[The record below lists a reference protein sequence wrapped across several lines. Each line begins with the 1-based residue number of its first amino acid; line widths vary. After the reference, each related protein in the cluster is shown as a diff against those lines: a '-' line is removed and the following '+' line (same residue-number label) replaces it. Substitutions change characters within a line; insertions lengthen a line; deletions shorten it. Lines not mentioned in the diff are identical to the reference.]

1 MNKNSQSYHLK
12 RIVRQ
17 SVIAV
22 VVGAVLLLLSLGTNI
37 WMTMVTDEEL
47 ETTSYLNQYRIASKT
62 LTYAVQAY
70 AATGEQNY
78 YDDYMKELNE
88 DKNRDIAWAGLEK
101 NHITKDEW
109 QKMNQIAELSNGLVP
124 LEEEAFALAGKGDT
138 ETAREHVFGKEYS
151 DTVRQINSLTDEA
164 IHQIQSRLNAS
175 KMTMRIF
182 QIFIEVLYALS
193 FLYLVYEITRLVK
206 FARNE
211 LLDPIVKVSEQ
222 MTELAAGDFHTE
234 LAVTVDDSE
243 VGNMAGSIALMK
255 QNMIAM
261 IQEISD
267 VLESMG
273 DGNYNISIEQD
284 YVGEFGQIKESFLK
298 ICEKMRDTLST
309 IREVAQQIDSGSEQ
323 LAYAASDLAEGST
336 EQAGKISDLVSLVD
350 NMYHSM
356 ENSANE
362 ATETVKLS
370 TRASHV
376 LVAGNEKMQELKET
390 IGQISKCSEEI
401 GEIIRTIED
410 IASQTNLLS
419 LNASIEAARAG
430 EAGRGFAV
438 VADQIGKLAAD
449 SANSAINTKKLIE
462 HSIMEVER
470 GNEITVKTTAE
481 IEDVIKGIQVLAAA
495 TSEISELSATQ
506 ADSMKQLELGIE
518 QISEVIQNN
527 SAAAEE
533 SSATSEELSAQ
544 SDSLESLVS
553 QFVLKV

>member
-47 ETTSYLNQYRIASKT
+47 ETTTYLNQYRIASKT

-88 DKNRDIAWAGLEK
+88 DKNRDTAWAGLEK

-267 VLESMG
+267 ILESMG

-376 LVAGNEKMQELKET
+376 LIAGNEKMQELKET

-430 EAGRGFAV
+430 EAGKGFAI
-438 VADQIGKLAAD
+438 VADQVKDLAD
-449 SANSAINTKKLIE
+449 QSAKAAGESDKLIE
-462 HSIMEVER
+462 RTVMAVE
-470 GNEITVKTTAE
+470 
-481 IEDVIKGIQVLAAA
+481 KGIEIADEAAA
-495 TSEISELSATQ
+495 SMDEVMQGAKEATDKMGQMSELLTNDVNNMNHINENIIRV
-506 ADSMKQLELGIE
+506 ADI
-518 QISEVIQNN
+518 VDNN
-527 SAAAEE
+527 SAA
-533 SSATSEELSAQ
+533 SEETAAVSEEQKAQ
-544 SDSLESLVS
+544 VESMVNLMN
-553 QFVLKV
+553 QFKI

>member
-1 MNKNSQSYHLK
+1 MKKNSQSYHLK

-47 ETTSYLNQYRIASKT
+47 ETTTYLNQYRIASKT

-151 DTVRQINSLTDEA
+151 DIVRQINSLTDEA

-182 QIFIEVLYALS
+182 QIFIEVLYSLS

-206 FARNE
+206 FSRNE

-255 QNMIAM
+255 QNMTAM

-356 ENSANE
+356 EHSANE

-376 LVAGNEKMQELKET
+376 LITGNEKMQELKET
-390 IGQISKCSEEI
+390 LGQISKCSEEI

-430 EAGRGFAV
+430 EAGRGFAI
-438 VADQIGKLAAD
+438 VADQVKDLAD
-449 SANSAINTKKLIE
+449 QSAKAAGESDKLIE
-462 HSIMEVER
+462 RTVMAVE
-470 GNEITVKTTAE
+470 
-481 IEDVIKGIQVLAAA
+481 KGIEIADEAAA
-495 TSEISELSATQ
+495 SMDEVMQGAKEATDKMGQMSELLTNDVNNMNHINENIIRV
-506 ADSMKQLELGIE
+506 ADI
-518 QISEVIQNN
+518 VDNN
-527 SAAAEE
+527 SAA
-533 SSATSEELSAQ
+533 SEETAAVSEEQKAQ
-544 SDSLESLVS
+544 VESMVNLMD
-553 QFVLKV
+553 QFKI

>member
-47 ETTSYLNQYRIASKT
+47 ETTTYLNQYRIASKT

-182 QIFIEVLYALS
+182 QICIEILYALS
-193 FLYLVYEITRLVK
+193 FMYLVYEITRLVK
-206 FARNE
+206 FSRNE

-234 LAVTVDDSE
+234 LSLQVDDSE

-255 QNMIAM
+255 QNMTLM
-261 IQEISD
+261 IEEISE

-273 DGNYNISIEQD
+273 NGNYNISIEQE

-356 ENSANE
+356 EHSANE

-370 TRASHV
+370 SRASHV
-376 LVAGNEKMQELKET
+376 LITGNEKMQELKET

-430 EAGRGFAV
+430 EAGRGFAI
-438 VADQIGKLAAD
+438 VADQVKDLAD
-449 SANSAINTKKLIE
+449 QSAKAAGESDKLIE
-462 HSIMEVER
+462 RTVMAVE
-470 GNEITVKTTAE
+470 
-481 IEDVIKGIQVLAAA
+481 KGIEIADETAASMDEVMQGAKEA
-495 TSEISELSATQ
+495 TDKMGQMSELLTNDVNNMNHINENIIRV
-506 ADSMKQLELGIE
+506 ADI
-518 QISEVIQNN
+518 VDNN
-527 SAAAEE
+527 SAA
-533 SSATSEELSAQ
+533 SEETAAVSEEQKAQ
-544 SDSLESLVS
+544 VESMVNLMN
-553 QFVLKV
+553 QFKI

>member
-47 ETTSYLNQYRIASKT
+47 ETTTYLNQYRIASKT

-182 QIFIEVLYALS
+182 QIFIEVLYSLS

-206 FARNE
+206 FSRNE

-255 QNMIAM
+255 QNMTAM

-298 ICEKMRDTLST
+298 ICEKMRETLST

-356 ENSANE
+356 EHSANE
-362 ATETVKLS
+362 ANETVKLS
-370 TRASHV
+370 SRASHV
-376 LVAGNEKMQELKET
+376 LITGNEKMQELKET

-430 EAGRGFAV
+430 EAGRGFAI
-438 VADQIGKLAAD
+438 VADQVKDLAD
-449 SANSAINTKKLIE
+449 QSAKAAGESDKLIE
-462 HSIMEVER
+462 RTVMAVE
-470 GNEITVKTTAE
+470 
-481 IEDVIKGIQVLAAA
+481 KGIEIADEAAA
-495 TSEISELSATQ
+495 SMDEVMQGAKEATDKMGQMSELLTNDVNNMNHINENIIRV
-506 ADSMKQLELGIE
+506 ADI
-518 QISEVIQNN
+518 VDNN
-527 SAAAEE
+527 SAA
-533 SSATSEELSAQ
+533 SEETAAVSEEQKAQ
-544 SDSLESLVS
+544 VESMVNLMD
-553 QFVLKV
+553 QFKI

>member
-1 MNKNSQSYHLK
+1 MKKNSQSYHLK

-47 ETTSYLNQYRIASKT
+47 ETTTYLNQYRIASKT

-124 LEEEAFALAGKGDT
+124 LEEAFALAGKGDT

-182 QIFIEVLYALS
+182 QIFIEVLYSLS

-206 FARNE
+206 FSRNE

-255 QNMIAM
+255 QNMTAM

-298 ICEKMRDTLST
+298 ICEKMRETLST
-309 IREVAQQIDSGSEQ
+309 IRELAQQIDSGSEQ

-356 ENSANE
+356 EHSANE
-362 ATETVKLS
+362 ANETVKLS
-370 TRASHV
+370 SRASHV
-376 LVAGNEKMQELKET
+376 LITGNEKMQELKET

-430 EAGRGFAV
+430 EAGRGFAI
-438 VADQIGKLAAD
+438 VADQVKDLAD
-449 SANSAINTKKLIE
+449 QSAKAAGESDKLIE
-462 HSIMEVER
+462 RTVMAVE
-470 GNEITVKTTAE
+470 
-481 IEDVIKGIQVLAAA
+481 KGIEIADEAALSMDEVMQGAKEA
-495 TSEISELSATQ
+495 TDKMGQMSELLTNDVNNMNHINENIIRV
-506 ADSMKQLELGIE
+506 ADI
-518 QISEVIQNN
+518 VDNN
-527 SAAAEE
+527 SAA
-533 SSATSEELSAQ
+533 SEETAAVSEEQKAQ
-544 SDSLESLVS
+544 VESMVNLMD
-553 QFVLKV
+553 QFKI

>member
-1 MNKNSQSYHLK
+1 MKKNSQSYHLK

-47 ETTSYLNQYRIASKT
+47 ETTTYLNQYRIASKT

-151 DTVRQINSLTDEA
+151 DIVRQINSLTDEA

-182 QIFIEVLYALS
+182 QIFIEVLYSLS

-206 FARNE
+206 FSRNE

-255 QNMIAM
+255 QNMTAM

-356 ENSANE
+356 EHSANE

-376 LVAGNEKMQELKET
+376 LITGNEKMQELKET

-430 EAGRGFAV
+430 EAGRGFAI
-438 VADQIGKLAAD
+438 VADQVKDLAD
-449 SANSAINTKKLIE
+449 QSAKAAGESDKLIE
-462 HSIMEVER
+462 RTVMAVE
-470 GNEITVKTTAE
+470 
-481 IEDVIKGIQVLAAA
+481 KGIEIADEAAA
-495 TSEISELSATQ
+495 SMDEVMQGAKEATDKMGQMSELLTNDVNNMNHINENIIRV
-506 ADSMKQLELGIE
+506 ADI
-518 QISEVIQNN
+518 VDNN
-527 SAAAEE
+527 SAA
-533 SSATSEELSAQ
+533 SEETAAVSEEQKAQ
-544 SDSLESLVS
+544 VESMVNLMD
-553 QFVLKV
+553 QFKI

>member
-1 MNKNSQSYHLK
+1 MNKYSKSYHLK

-47 ETTSYLNQYRIASKT
+47 ETTTYLNQYRIASKT

-124 LEEEAFALAGKGDT
+124 LEEEAFTLAGKGDT

-182 QIFIEVLYALS
+182 QIFIEVLYSLS

-206 FARNE
+206 FSRNE

-255 QNMIAM
+255 QNMTAM

-298 ICEKMRDTLST
+298 ICEKMRETLST

-356 ENSANE
+356 EHSANE
-362 ATETVKLS
+362 ANETVKLS
-370 TRASHV
+370 SRASHV
-376 LVAGNEKMQELKET
+376 LITGNEKMQELKET

-430 EAGRGFAV
+430 EAGRGFAI
-438 VADQIGKLAAD
+438 VADQVKDLAD
-449 SANSAINTKKLIE
+449 QSAKAAGESDKLIE
-462 HSIMEVER
+462 RTVMAVE
-470 GNEITVKTTAE
+470 
-481 IEDVIKGIQVLAAA
+481 KGIEIADEAALSMDEVMQGAKEA
-495 TSEISELSATQ
+495 TDKMGQMSELLTNDVNNMNHINENIIRV
-506 ADSMKQLELGIE
+506 ADI
-518 QISEVIQNN
+518 VDNN
-527 SAAAEE
+527 SAA
-533 SSATSEELSAQ
+533 SEETAAVSEEQKAQ
-544 SDSLESLVS
+544 VESMVNLMD
-553 QFVLKV
+553 QFKI

>member
-1 MNKNSQSYHLK
+1 MKKNSQSYHLK

-47 ETTSYLNQYRIASKT
+47 ETTTYLNQYRIASKT

-182 QIFIEVLYALS
+182 QICIEILYALS
-193 FLYLVYEITRLVK
+193 FMYLVYEITRLVK
-206 FARNE
+206 FSRNE
-211 LLDPIVKVSEQ
+211 LLEPIVKVSEQ
-222 MTELAAGDFHTE
+222 MTELSAGDFHTE
-234 LAVTVDDSE
+234 LSLQVDDSE

-255 QNMIAM
+255 QNMTLM
-261 IQEISD
+261 IEEISN

-273 DGNYNISIEQD
+273 DGNYNISIEQE

-356 ENSANE
+356 EHSANE
-362 ATETVKLS
+362 ASETVKLS
-370 TRASHV
+370 SRASHV
-376 LVAGNEKMQELKET
+376 LITGNEKMQELKET

-430 EAGRGFAV
+430 EAGRGFAI
-438 VADQIGKLAAD
+438 VADQVKDLAD
-449 SANSAINTKKLIE
+449 QSAKAAGESDKLIE
-462 HSIMEVER
+462 RTVMAVE
-470 GNEITVKTTAE
+470 
-481 IEDVIKGIQVLAAA
+481 KGIEIADEAAA
-495 TSEISELSATQ
+495 SMDEVMQGAKEATDKMGQMSELLTNDVNNMNHINENIIRV
-506 ADSMKQLELGIE
+506 ADI
-518 QISEVIQNN
+518 VDNN
-527 SAAAEE
+527 SAA
-533 SSATSEELSAQ
+533 SEETAAVSEEQKAQ
-544 SDSLESLVS
+544 VESMVNLMN
-553 QFVLKV
+553 QFKI

>member
-1 MNKNSQSYHLK
+1 MKKNSQSYHLK

-47 ETTSYLNQYRIASKT
+47 ETTTYLNQYRIASKT

-182 QIFIEVLYALS
+182 QIFIEVLYSLS

-206 FARNE
+206 FSRNE

-255 QNMIAM
+255 QNMTAM

-298 ICEKMRDTLST
+298 ICEKMRETLST

-356 ENSANE
+356 EHSANE
-362 ATETVKLS
+362 ANETVKLS
-370 TRASHV
+370 SRASHV
-376 LVAGNEKMQELKET
+376 LITGNEKMQELKET

-430 EAGRGFAV
+430 EAGRGFAI
-438 VADQIGKLAAD
+438 VADQVKDLAD
-449 SANSAINTKKLIE
+449 QSAKAAGESDKLIE
-462 HSIMEVER
+462 RTVMAVE
-470 GNEITVKTTAE
+470 
-481 IEDVIKGIQVLAAA
+481 KGIEIADEAALSMDEVMQGAKEA
-495 TSEISELSATQ
+495 TDKMGQMSELLTNDVNNMNHINENIIRV
-506 ADSMKQLELGIE
+506 ADI
-518 QISEVIQNN
+518 VDNN
-527 SAAAEE
+527 SAA
-533 SSATSEELSAQ
+533 SEETAAVSEEQKAQ
-544 SDSLESLVS
+544 VESMVNLMD
-553 QFVLKV
+553 QFKI

>member
-1 MNKNSQSYHLK
+1 MKKNSQSYHLK

-47 ETTSYLNQYRIASKT
+47 ETTTYLNQYRIASKT

-151 DTVRQINSLTDEA
+151 DIVRQINSLTDEA

-182 QIFIEVLYALS
+182 QIFIEVLYSLS

-206 FARNE
+206 FSRNE

-255 QNMIAM
+255 QNMTAM

-298 ICEKMRDTLST
+298 ICEKMRETLST

-356 ENSANE
+356 EHSANE
-362 ATETVKLS
+362 ANETVKLS
-370 TRASHV
+370 SRASHV
-376 LVAGNEKMQELKET
+376 LITGNEKMQELKET

-430 EAGRGFAV
+430 EAGRGFAI
-438 VADQIGKLAAD
+438 VADQVKDLAD
-449 SANSAINTKKLIE
+449 QSAKAAGESDKLIE
-462 HSIMEVER
+462 RTVMAVE
-470 GNEITVKTTAE
+470 
-481 IEDVIKGIQVLAAA
+481 KGIEIADEAALSMDEVMQGAKEA
-495 TSEISELSATQ
+495 TDKMGQMSELLTNDVNNMNHINENIIRV
-506 ADSMKQLELGIE
+506 ADI
-518 QISEVIQNN
+518 VDNN
-527 SAAAEE
+527 SAA
-533 SSATSEELSAQ
+533 SEETAAVSEEQKAQ
-544 SDSLESLVS
+544 VESMVNLMD
-553 QFVLKV
+553 QFKI

>member
-1 MNKNSQSYHLK
+1 MKKNSQSYHLK

-47 ETTSYLNQYRIASKT
+47 ETTTYLNQYRIASKT

-182 QIFIEVLYALS
+182 QICIEILYALS
-193 FLYLVYEITRLVK
+193 FMYLVYEITRLVK
-206 FARNE
+206 FSRNE
-211 LLDPIVKVSEQ
+211 LLEPIVKVSEQ
-222 MTELAAGDFHTE
+222 MTELSAGDFHTE
-234 LAVTVDDSE
+234 LSLQVDDSE

-255 QNMIAM
+255 QNMTLM
-261 IQEISD
+261 IEEISN

-273 DGNYNISIEQD
+273 DGNYNISIEQE

-356 ENSANE
+356 EHSANE
-362 ATETVKLS
+362 ASETVKLS
-370 TRASHV
+370 SRASHV
-376 LVAGNEKMQELKET
+376 LITGNEKMQELKET

-430 EAGRGFAV
+430 EAGRGFAI
-438 VADQIGKLAAD
+438 VADQVKDLAD
-449 SANSAINTKKLIE
+449 QSAKAAGESDKLIE
-462 HSIMEVER
+462 RTVMAVE
-470 GNEITVKTTAE
+470 
-481 IEDVIKGIQVLAAA
+481 KGIEIADEAALSMDEVMQGAKEA
-495 TSEISELSATQ
+495 TDKMGQMSELLTNDVNNMNHINENIIRV
-506 ADSMKQLELGIE
+506 ADI
-518 QISEVIQNN
+518 VDNN
-527 SAAAEE
+527 SAA
-533 SSATSEELSAQ
+533 SEETAAVSEEQKAQ
-544 SDSLESLVS
+544 VESMVNLMN
-553 QFVLKV
+553 QFKI

>member
-1 MNKNSQSYHLK
+1 MKKNSQSYHLK

-47 ETTSYLNQYRIASKT
+47 ETTTYLNQYRIASKT

-182 QIFIEVLYALS
+182 QICIEILYALS
-193 FLYLVYEITRLVK
+193 FMYLVYEITRLVK
-206 FARNE
+206 FSRNE
-211 LLDPIVKVSEQ
+211 LLEPIVKVSEQ
-222 MTELAAGDFHTE
+222 MTELSAGDFHTE
-234 LAVTVDDSE
+234 LSLQVDDSE

-255 QNMIAM
+255 QNMTLM
-261 IQEISD
+261 IEEISN

-273 DGNYNISIEQD
+273 DGNYNISIEQE

-356 ENSANE
+356 EHSANE

-370 TRASHV
+370 SRASHV
-376 LVAGNEKMQELKET
+376 LITGNEKMQELKET

-430 EAGRGFAV
+430 EAGRGFAI
-438 VADQIGKLAAD
+438 VADQVKDLAD
-449 SANSAINTKKLIE
+449 QSAKAAGESDKLIE
-462 HSIMEVER
+462 RTVMAVE
-470 GNEITVKTTAE
+470 
-481 IEDVIKGIQVLAAA
+481 KGIEIADEAAA
-495 TSEISELSATQ
+495 SMDEVMQGAKEATDKMGQMSELLTNDVNNMNHINENIIRV
-506 ADSMKQLELGIE
+506 ADI
-518 QISEVIQNN
+518 VDNN
-527 SAAAEE
+527 SAA
-533 SSATSEELSAQ
+533 SEETAAVSEEQKAQ
-544 SDSLESLVS
+544 VESMVNLMN
-553 QFVLKV
+553 QFKI

>member
-47 ETTSYLNQYRIASKT
+47 ETTTYLNQYRIASKT

-88 DKNRDIAWAGLEK
+88 DKNRDIDWAGLEK

-109 QKMNQIAELSNGLVP
+109 QKMNQIPELSNGLVP

-182 QIFIEVLYALS
+182 QICIEILYALS
-193 FLYLVYEITRLVK
+193 FMYLVYEITRLVK
-206 FARNE
+206 FSRNE
-211 LLDPIVKVSEQ
+211 LLEPIVKVSEQ
-222 MTELAAGDFHTE
+222 MTELSAGDFHTE
-234 LAVTVDDSE
+234 LSLQVDDSE

-255 QNMIAM
+255 QNMTLM
-261 IQEISD
+261 IEEISN

-273 DGNYNISIEQD
+273 DGNYNISIEQE

-356 ENSANE
+356 EHSANE

-370 TRASHV
+370 SRASHV
-376 LVAGNEKMQELKET
+376 LITGNEKMQELKET

-430 EAGRGFAV
+430 EAGRGFAI
-438 VADQIGKLAAD
+438 VADQVKDLAD
-449 SANSAINTKKLIE
+449 QSAKAAGESDKLIE
-462 HSIMEVER
+462 RTVMAVE
-470 GNEITVKTTAE
+470 
-481 IEDVIKGIQVLAAA
+481 KGIEIADEAAA
-495 TSEISELSATQ
+495 SMDEVMQGAKEATDKMGQMSELLTNDVNNMNHINENIIRV
-506 ADSMKQLELGIE
+506 ADI
-518 QISEVIQNN
+518 VDNN
-527 SAAAEE
+527 SAA
-533 SSATSEELSAQ
+533 SEETAAVSEEQKAQ
-544 SDSLESLVS
+544 VESMVNLMN
-553 QFVLKV
+553 QFKI

>member
-47 ETTSYLNQYRIASKT
+47 ETTTYLNQYRIASKT

-182 QIFIEVLYALS
+182 QIFIEVLYSLS

-206 FARNE
+206 FSRNE

-255 QNMIAM
+255 QNMTAM

-298 ICEKMRDTLST
+298 ICEKMRETLST

-356 ENSANE
+356 EHSANE
-362 ATETVKLS
+362 ANETVKLS
-370 TRASHV
+370 SRASHV
-376 LVAGNEKMQELKET
+376 LITGNEKMQELKET

-419 LNASIEAARAG
+419 LNASIEAERAG
-430 EAGRGFAV
+430 EAGRGFAI
-438 VADQIGKLAAD
+438 VADQVKDLAD
-449 SANSAINTKKLIE
+449 QSAKAAGESDKLIE
-462 HSIMEVER
+462 RTVMAVE
-470 GNEITVKTTAE
+470 
-481 IEDVIKGIQVLAAA
+481 KGIEIADEAALSMDEVMQGAKEA
-495 TSEISELSATQ
+495 TDKMGQMSELLTNDVNNMNHINENIIRV
-506 ADSMKQLELGIE
+506 ADI
-518 QISEVIQNN
+518 VDNN
-527 SAAAEE
+527 SAA
-533 SSATSEELSAQ
+533 SEETAAVSEEQKAQ
-544 SDSLESLVS
+544 VESMVNLMD
-553 QFVLKV
+553 QFKI

>member
-1 MNKNSQSYHLK
+1 
-12 RIVRQ
+12 
-17 SVIAV
+17 
-22 VVGAVLLLLSLGTNI
+22 
-37 WMTMVTDEEL
+37 MVTDEEL
-47 ETTSYLNQYRIASKT
+47 ETTTYLNQYRIASKT

-182 QIFIEVLYALS
+182 QICIEILYALS
-193 FLYLVYEITRLVK
+193 FMYLVYEITRLVK
-206 FARNE
+206 FSRNE
-211 LLDPIVKVSEQ
+211 LLEPIVKVSEQ
-222 MTELAAGDFHTE
+222 MTELSAGDFHTE
-234 LAVTVDDSE
+234 LSLQVDDSE

-255 QNMIAM
+255 QNMTLM
-261 IQEISD
+261 IEEISN

-273 DGNYNISIEQD
+273 DGNYNISIEQE

-356 ENSANE
+356 EHSANE
-362 ATETVKLS
+362 ASETVKLS
-370 TRASHV
+370 SRASHV
-376 LVAGNEKMQELKET
+376 LITGNEKMQELKET

-430 EAGRGFAV
+430 EAGRGFAI
-438 VADQIGKLAAD
+438 VADQVKDLAD
-449 SANSAINTKKLIE
+449 QSAKAAGESDKLIE
-462 HSIMEVER
+462 RTVMAVE
-470 GNEITVKTTAE
+470 
-481 IEDVIKGIQVLAAA
+481 KGIEIADEAAA
-495 TSEISELSATQ
+495 SMDEVMQGAKEATDKMGQMSELLTNDVNNMNHINENIIRV
-506 ADSMKQLELGIE
+506 ADI
-518 QISEVIQNN
+518 VDNN
-527 SAAAEE
+527 SAA
-533 SSATSEELSAQ
+533 SEETAAVSEEQKAQ
-544 SDSLESLVS
+544 VESMVNLMN
-553 QFVLKV
+553 QFKI

>member
-47 ETTSYLNQYRIASKT
+47 ETTTYLNQYRIASKT

-182 QIFIEVLYALS
+182 QICIEILYALS
-193 FLYLVYEITRLVK
+193 FMYLVYEITRLVK
-206 FARNE
+206 FSRNE
-211 LLDPIVKVSEQ
+211 LLEPIVKVSEQ
-222 MTELAAGDFHTE
+222 MTELSAGDFHTE
-234 LAVTVDDSE
+234 LSLQVDDSE

-255 QNMIAM
+255 QNMTLM
-261 IQEISD
+261 IEEISN

-298 ICEKMRDTLST
+298 ICEKMRETLST

-356 ENSANE
+356 EHSANE
-362 ATETVKLS
+362 ANETVKLS
-370 TRASHV
+370 SRASHV
-376 LVAGNEKMQELKET
+376 LITGNEKMQELKET

-430 EAGRGFAV
+430 EAGRGFAI
-438 VADQIGKLAAD
+438 VADQVKDLAD
-449 SANSAINTKKLIE
+449 QSAKAAGESDKLIE
-462 HSIMEVER
+462 RTVMAVE
-470 GNEITVKTTAE
+470 
-481 IEDVIKGIQVLAAA
+481 KGIEIADEAALSMDEVMQGAKEA
-495 TSEISELSATQ
+495 TDKMGQMSELLTNDVNNMNHINENIIRV
-506 ADSMKQLELGIE
+506 ADI
-518 QISEVIQNN
+518 VDNN
-527 SAAAEE
+527 SAA
-533 SSATSEELSAQ
+533 SEETAAVSEEQKAQ
-544 SDSLESLVS
+544 VESMVNLMN
-553 QFVLKV
+553 QFKI

>member
-1 MNKNSQSYHLK
+1 MKKNSQSYHLK

-47 ETTSYLNQYRIASKT
+47 ETTTYLNQYRIASKT

-151 DTVRQINSLTDEA
+151 DIVRQINSLTDEA

-182 QIFIEVLYALS
+182 QIFIEVLYSLS

-206 FARNE
+206 FSRNE

-255 QNMIAM
+255 QNMTAM

-298 ICEKMRDTLST
+298 ICEKMRETLST

-356 ENSANE
+356 EHSANE

-376 LVAGNEKMQELKET
+376 LITGNEKMQELKET

-430 EAGRGFAV
+430 EAGRGFAI
-438 VADQIGKLAAD
+438 VADQVKDLAD
-449 SANSAINTKKLIE
+449 QSAKAAGESDKLIE
-462 HSIMEVER
+462 RTVMAVE
-470 GNEITVKTTAE
+470 
-481 IEDVIKGIQVLAAA
+481 KGIEIADEAAA
-495 TSEISELSATQ
+495 SMDEVMQGAKEATDKMGQMSELLTNDVNNMNHINENIIRV
-506 ADSMKQLELGIE
+506 ADI
-518 QISEVIQNN
+518 VDNN
-527 SAAAEE
+527 SAA
-533 SSATSEELSAQ
+533 SEETAAVSEEQKAQ
-544 SDSLESLVS
+544 VESMVNLMD
-553 QFVLKV
+553 QFKI

>member
-47 ETTSYLNQYRIASKT
+47 ETTTYLNQYRIASKT

-124 LEEEAFALAGKGDT
+124 LEEEAFTLAGKGDT

-151 DTVRQINSLTDEA
+151 DTVRQINFLTDEA

-182 QIFIEVLYALS
+182 QIFIEVLYSLS

-206 FARNE
+206 FSRNE

-255 QNMIAM
+255 QNMTAM

-298 ICEKMRDTLST
+298 ICEKMRETLST

-356 ENSANE
+356 EHSANE
-362 ATETVKLS
+362 ANETVKLS
-370 TRASHV
+370 SRASHV
-376 LVAGNEKMQELKET
+376 LITGNEKMQELKET

-430 EAGRGFAV
+430 EAGRGFAI
-438 VADQIGKLAAD
+438 VADQVKDLAD
-449 SANSAINTKKLIE
+449 QSAKAAGESDKLIE
-462 HSIMEVER
+462 RTVMAVE
-470 GNEITVKTTAE
+470 
-481 IEDVIKGIQVLAAA
+481 KGIEIADEAALSMDEVMQGAKEA
-495 TSEISELSATQ
+495 TDKMGQMSELLTNDVNNMNHINENIIRV
-506 ADSMKQLELGIE
+506 ADI
-518 QISEVIQNN
+518 VDNN
-527 SAAAEE
+527 SAA
-533 SSATSEELSAQ
+533 SEETAAVSEEQKAQ
-544 SDSLESLVS
+544 VESMVNLMD
-553 QFVLKV
+553 QFKI

>member
-1 MNKNSQSYHLK
+1 MKKNSQSYHLK

-47 ETTSYLNQYRIASKT
+47 ETTTYLNQYRIASKT

-124 LEEEAFALAGKGDT
+124 LEEEAFALVGKGDT

-182 QIFIEVLYALS
+182 QIFIEVLYSLS

-206 FARNE
+206 FSRNE

-255 QNMIAM
+255 QNMTAM

-298 ICEKMRDTLST
+298 ICEKMRETLST

-356 ENSANE
+356 EHSANE
-362 ATETVKLS
+362 ANETVKLS
-370 TRASHV
+370 SRASHV
-376 LVAGNEKMQELKET
+376 LITGNEKMQELKET

-430 EAGRGFAV
+430 EAGRGFAI
-438 VADQIGKLAAD
+438 VADQVKDLAD
-449 SANSAINTKKLIE
+449 QSAKAAGESDKLIE
-462 HSIMEVER
+462 RTVMAVE
-470 GNEITVKTTAE
+470 
-481 IEDVIKGIQVLAAA
+481 KGIEIADEAALSMDEVMQGAKEA
-495 TSEISELSATQ
+495 TDKMGQMSELLTNDVNNMNHINENIIRV
-506 ADSMKQLELGIE
+506 ADI
-518 QISEVIQNN
+518 VDNN
-527 SAAAEE
+527 SAA
-533 SSATSEELSAQ
+533 SEETAAVSEEQKAQ
-544 SDSLESLVS
+544 VESMVNLMD
-553 QFVLKV
+553 QFKI

>member
-47 ETTSYLNQYRIASKT
+47 ETTTYLNQYRIASKT

-124 LEEEAFALAGKGDT
+124 LEEEAFTLAGKGDT

-182 QIFIEVLYALS
+182 QIFIEVLYSLS

-206 FARNE
+206 FSRNE

-255 QNMIAM
+255 QNMTAM

-298 ICEKMRDTLST
+298 ICEKMRETLST

-356 ENSANE
+356 EHSANE
-362 ATETVKLS
+362 ANETVKLS
-370 TRASHV
+370 SRASHV
-376 LVAGNEKMQELKET
+376 LITGNEKMQELKET

-430 EAGRGFAV
+430 EAGRGFAI
-438 VADQIGKLAAD
+438 VADQVKDLAD
-449 SANSAINTKKLIE
+449 QSAKAAGESDKLIE
-462 HSIMEVER
+462 RTVMAVE
-470 GNEITVKTTAE
+470 
-481 IEDVIKGIQVLAAA
+481 KGIEIADEAALSMDEVMQGAKEA
-495 TSEISELSATQ
+495 TDKMGQMSELLTNDVNNMNHINENIIRV
-506 ADSMKQLELGIE
+506 ADI
-518 QISEVIQNN
+518 VDNN
-527 SAAAEE
+527 SAA
-533 SSATSEELSAQ
+533 SEETAAVSEEQKAQ
-544 SDSLESLVS
+544 VESMVNLMD
-553 QFVLKV
+553 QFKI

>member
-1 MNKNSQSYHLK
+1 MKKNSQSYHLK

-47 ETTSYLNQYRIASKT
+47 ETTTYLNQYRIASKT

-124 LEEEAFALAGKGDT
+124 LEEEAFTLAGKGDT

-182 QIFIEVLYALS
+182 QIFIEVLYSLS

-206 FARNE
+206 FSRNE

-255 QNMIAM
+255 QNMTAM

-298 ICEKMRDTLST
+298 ICEKMRETLST

-356 ENSANE
+356 EHSANE
-362 ATETVKLS
+362 ANETVKLS
-370 TRASHV
+370 SRASHV
-376 LVAGNEKMQELKET
+376 LITGNEKMQELKET

-430 EAGRGFAV
+430 EAGRGFAI
-438 VADQIGKLAAD
+438 VADQVKDLAD
-449 SANSAINTKKLIE
+449 QSAKAAGESDKLIE
-462 HSIMEVER
+462 RTVMAVE
-470 GNEITVKTTAE
+470 
-481 IEDVIKGIQVLAAA
+481 KGIEIADEAALSMDEVMQGAKEA
-495 TSEISELSATQ
+495 TDKMGQMSELLTNDVNNMNHINENIIRV
-506 ADSMKQLELGIE
+506 ADI
-518 QISEVIQNN
+518 VDNN
-527 SAAAEE
+527 SAA
-533 SSATSEELSAQ
+533 SEETAAVSEEQKAQ
-544 SDSLESLVS
+544 VESMVNLMD
-553 QFVLKV
+553 QFKI

>member
-1 MNKNSQSYHLK
+1 MNKYSQSYHLK

-47 ETTSYLNQYRIASKT
+47 ETTTYLNQYRIASKT

-124 LEEEAFALAGKGDT
+124 LEEEAFTLAGKGDT

-182 QIFIEVLYALS
+182 QIFIEVLYSLS

-206 FARNE
+206 FSRNE

-255 QNMIAM
+255 QNMTAM

-298 ICEKMRDTLST
+298 ICEKMRETLST

-356 ENSANE
+356 EHSANE
-362 ATETVKLS
+362 ANETVKLS
-370 TRASHV
+370 SRASHV
-376 LVAGNEKMQELKET
+376 LITGNEKMQELKET

-430 EAGRGFAV
+430 EAGRGFAI
-438 VADQIGKLAAD
+438 VADQVKDLAD
-449 SANSAINTKKLIE
+449 QSAKAAGESDKLIE
-462 HSIMEVER
+462 RTVMAVE
-470 GNEITVKTTAE
+470 
-481 IEDVIKGIQVLAAA
+481 KGIEIADEAALSMDEVMQGAKEA
-495 TSEISELSATQ
+495 TDKMGQMSELLTNDVNNMNHINENIIRV
-506 ADSMKQLELGIE
+506 ADI
-518 QISEVIQNN
+518 VDNN
-527 SAAAEE
+527 SAA
-533 SSATSEELSAQ
+533 SEETAAVSEEQKAQ
-544 SDSLESLVS
+544 VESMVNLMD
-553 QFVLKV
+553 QFKI

>member
-1 MNKNSQSYHLK
+1 MKKNSQSYHLK

-37 WMTMVTDEEL
+37 WMTMMTDEEL
-47 ETTSYLNQYRIASKT
+47 ETTTYLNQYRIASKT

-182 QIFIEVLYALS
+182 QIFIEVLYSLS

-206 FARNE
+206 FSRNE

-255 QNMIAM
+255 QNMTAM

-298 ICEKMRDTLST
+298 ICEKMRETLST

-356 ENSANE
+356 EHSANE
-362 ATETVKLS
+362 ANETVKLS
-370 TRASHV
+370 SRASHV
-376 LVAGNEKMQELKET
+376 LITGNEKMQELKET

-430 EAGRGFAV
+430 EAGRGFAI
-438 VADQIGKLAAD
+438 VADQVKDLAD
-449 SANSAINTKKLIE
+449 QSAKAAGESDKLIE
-462 HSIMEVER
+462 RTVMAVE
-470 GNEITVKTTAE
+470 
-481 IEDVIKGIQVLAAA
+481 KGIEIADEAALSMDEVMQGAKEA
-495 TSEISELSATQ
+495 TDKMGQMSELLTNDVNNMNHINENIIRV
-506 ADSMKQLELGIE
+506 ADI
-518 QISEVIQNN
+518 VDNN
-527 SAAAEE
+527 SAA
-533 SSATSEELSAQ
+533 SEETAAVSEEQKAQ
-544 SDSLESLVS
+544 VESMVNLMD
-553 QFVLKV
+553 QFKI

>member
-1 MNKNSQSYHLK
+1 MNKYSQSYHLK

-47 ETTSYLNQYRIASKT
+47 ETTTYLNQYRIASKT

-124 LEEEAFALAGKGDT
+124 LEEEAFTLAGKGDT

-175 KMTMRIF
+175 KMTIRIF
-182 QIFIEVLYALS
+182 QIFIEVLYSLS

-206 FARNE
+206 FSRNE

-255 QNMIAM
+255 QNMTAM

-298 ICEKMRDTLST
+298 ICEKMRETLST

-356 ENSANE
+356 EHSANE
-362 ATETVKLS
+362 ANETVKLS
-370 TRASHV
+370 SRASHV
-376 LVAGNEKMQELKET
+376 LITGNEKMQELKET

-430 EAGRGFAV
+430 EAGRGFAI
-438 VADQIGKLAAD
+438 VADQVKDLAD
-449 SANSAINTKKLIE
+449 QSAKAAGESDKLIE
-462 HSIMEVER
+462 RTVMAVE
-470 GNEITVKTTAE
+470 
-481 IEDVIKGIQVLAAA
+481 KGIEIADEAALSMDEVMQGAKEA
-495 TSEISELSATQ
+495 TDKMGQMSELLTNDVNNMNHINENIIRV
-506 ADSMKQLELGIE
+506 ADI
-518 QISEVIQNN
+518 VDNN
-527 SAAAEE
+527 SAA
-533 SSATSEELSAQ
+533 SEETAAVSEEQKAQ
-544 SDSLESLVS
+544 VESMVNLMD
-553 QFVLKV
+553 QFKI

>member
-47 ETTSYLNQYRIASKT
+47 ETTTYLNQYRIASKT

-182 QIFIEVLYALS
+182 QIFIEVLYSLS

-206 FARNE
+206 FSRNE

-255 QNMIAM
+255 QNMTAM

-298 ICEKMRDTLST
+298 ICEKMRETLST

-356 ENSANE
+356 EHSANE
-362 ATETVKLS
+362 ANETVKLS
-370 TRASHV
+370 SRASHV
-376 LVAGNEKMQELKET
+376 LITGNEKMQELKET

-430 EAGRGFAV
+430 EAGRGFAI
-438 VADQIGKLAAD
+438 VADQVKDLAD
-449 SANSAINTKKLIE
+449 QSAKAAGESDKLIE
-462 HSIMEVER
+462 RTVMAVE
-470 GNEITVKTTAE
+470 
-481 IEDVIKGIQVLAAA
+481 KGIEIADEAALSMDEVMQGAKEA
-495 TSEISELSATQ
+495 TDKMGQMSELLTNDVNNMNHINENIIRV
-506 ADSMKQLELGIE
+506 ADI
-518 QISEVIQNN
+518 VDNN
-527 SAAAEE
+527 SAA
-533 SSATSEELSAQ
+533 SEETAAVSEEQKAQ
-544 SDSLESLVS
+544 VESMVNLMD
-553 QFVLKV
+553 QFKI

>member
-1 MNKNSQSYHLK
+1 MKKNSQSYHLK

-47 ETTSYLNQYRIASKT
+47 ETTTYLNQYRIASKT

-182 QIFIEVLYALS
+182 QIFIEVLYSLS

-206 FARNE
+206 FSRNE

-255 QNMIAM
+255 QNMTAM
-261 IQEISD
+261 IQEISY

-298 ICEKMRDTLST
+298 ICEKMRETLST

-356 ENSANE
+356 EHSANE
-362 ATETVKLS
+362 ANETVKLS
-370 TRASHV
+370 SRASHV
-376 LVAGNEKMQELKET
+376 LITGNEKMQELKET

-430 EAGRGFAV
+430 EAGRGFAI
-438 VADQIGKLAAD
+438 VADQVKDLAD
-449 SANSAINTKKLIE
+449 QSAKAAGESDKLIE
-462 HSIMEVER
+462 RTVMAVE
-470 GNEITVKTTAE
+470 
-481 IEDVIKGIQVLAAA
+481 KGIEIADEAALSMDEVMQGAKEA
-495 TSEISELSATQ
+495 TDKMGQMSELLTNDVNNMNHINENIIRV
-506 ADSMKQLELGIE
+506 ADI
-518 QISEVIQNN
+518 VDNN
-527 SAAAEE
+527 SAA
-533 SSATSEELSAQ
+533 SEETAAVSEEQKAQ
-544 SDSLESLVS
+544 VESMVNLMD
-553 QFVLKV
+553 QFKI

>member
-1 MNKNSQSYHLK
+1 MKKNSQSYHLK

-47 ETTSYLNQYRIASKT
+47 ETTTYLNQYRIASKT

-151 DTVRQINSLTDEA
+151 DIVRQINSLTDEA

-182 QIFIEVLYALS
+182 QIFIEVLYSLS

-206 FARNE
+206 FSRNE

-255 QNMIAM
+255 QNMTAM

-356 ENSANE
+356 EHSANE

-376 LVAGNEKMQELKET
+376 LITGNEKMQELKET

-430 EAGRGFAV
+430 EAGRGFAI
-438 VADQIGKLAAD
+438 VADQVKDLAD
-449 SANSAINTKKLIE
+449 QSAKAAGESDKLIE
-462 HSIMEVER
+462 RTVMAVE
-470 GNEITVKTTAE
+470 
-481 IEDVIKGIQVLAAA
+481 KGIEIADEAALSMDEVMQGAKEA
-495 TSEISELSATQ
+495 TDKMGQMSELLTNDVNNMNHINENIIRV
-506 ADSMKQLELGIE
+506 ADI
-518 QISEVIQNN
+518 VDNN
-527 SAAAEE
+527 SAA
-533 SSATSEELSAQ
+533 SEETAAVSEEQKAQ
-544 SDSLESLVS
+544 VESMVNLMD
-553 QFVLKV
+553 QFKI

>member
-1 MNKNSQSYHLK
+1 MKKNSQSYHLK

-47 ETTSYLNQYRIASKT
+47 ETTTYLNQYRIASKT

-182 QIFIEVLYALS
+182 QIFIEILYALS
-193 FLYLVYEITRLVK
+193 FMYLVYEITRLVK
-206 FARNE
+206 FSRNE

-234 LAVTVDDSE
+234 LSLQVDDSE
-243 VGNMAGSIALMK
+243 VGNMADSIALMK
-255 QNMIAM
+255 QNMTLM
-261 IQEISD
+261 IEEISE

-273 DGNYNISIEQD
+273 NGNYNISIEQE

-356 ENSANE
+356 EHSANE

-370 TRASHV
+370 SRASHV
-376 LVAGNEKMQELKET
+376 LITGNEKMQELKET

-430 EAGRGFAV
+430 EAGRGFAI
-438 VADQIGKLAAD
+438 VADQVKDLAD
-449 SANSAINTKKLIE
+449 QSAKAAGESDKLIE
-462 HSIMEVER
+462 RTVMAVE
-470 GNEITVKTTAE
+470 
-481 IEDVIKGIQVLAAA
+481 KGIEIADETAASMDEVMQGAKEA
-495 TSEISELSATQ
+495 TDKMGQMSELLTNDVNNMNHINENIIRV
-506 ADSMKQLELGIE
+506 ADI
-518 QISEVIQNN
+518 VDNN
-527 SAAAEE
+527 SAA
-533 SSATSEELSAQ
+533 SEETAAVSEEQKAQ
-544 SDSLESLVS
+544 VESMVNLMN
-553 QFVLKV
+553 QFKI

>member
-1 MNKNSQSYHLK
+1 MKKNSQSYHLK

-37 WMTMVTDEEL
+37 WMTMMTDEEL
-47 ETTSYLNQYRIASKT
+47 ETTTYLNQYRIASKT

-182 QIFIEVLYALS
+182 QIFIEVLYSLS

-206 FARNE
+206 FSRNE

-255 QNMIAM
+255 QNMTAM
-261 IQEISD
+261 IQEISY

-298 ICEKMRDTLST
+298 ICEKMRETLST

-356 ENSANE
+356 EHSANE
-362 ATETVKLS
+362 ANETVKLS
-370 TRASHV
+370 SRASHV
-376 LVAGNEKMQELKET
+376 LITGNEKMQELKET

-430 EAGRGFAV
+430 EAGRGFAI
-438 VADQIGKLAAD
+438 VADQVKDLAD
-449 SANSAINTKKLIE
+449 QSAKAAGESDKLIE
-462 HSIMEVER
+462 RTVMAVE
-470 GNEITVKTTAE
+470 
-481 IEDVIKGIQVLAAA
+481 KGIEIADEAALSMDEVMQGAKEA
-495 TSEISELSATQ
+495 TDKMGQMSELLTNDVNNMNHINENIIRV
-506 ADSMKQLELGIE
+506 ADI
-518 QISEVIQNN
+518 VDNN
-527 SAAAEE
+527 SAA
-533 SSATSEELSAQ
+533 SEETAAVSEEQKAQ
-544 SDSLESLVS
+544 VESMVNLMD
-553 QFVLKV
+553 QFKI

>member
-47 ETTSYLNQYRIASKT
+47 ETTTYLNQYRIASKT

-151 DTVRQINSLTDEA
+151 DTVRQINFLTDEA

-182 QIFIEVLYALS
+182 QIFIEVLYSLS

-206 FARNE
+206 FSRNE

-255 QNMIAM
+255 QNMTAM

-298 ICEKMRDTLST
+298 ICEKMRETLST

-356 ENSANE
+356 EHSANE
-362 ATETVKLS
+362 ANETVKLS
-370 TRASHV
+370 SRASHV
-376 LVAGNEKMQELKET
+376 LITGNEKMQELKET

-430 EAGRGFAV
+430 EAGRGFAI
-438 VADQIGKLAAD
+438 VADQVKDLAD
-449 SANSAINTKKLIE
+449 QSAKAAGESDKLIE
-462 HSIMEVER
+462 RTVMAVE
-470 GNEITVKTTAE
+470 
-481 IEDVIKGIQVLAAA
+481 KGIEIADEAALSMDEVMQGAKEA
-495 TSEISELSATQ
+495 TDKMGQMSELLTNDVNNMNHINENIIRV
-506 ADSMKQLELGIE
+506 ADI
-518 QISEVIQNN
+518 VDNN
-527 SAAAEE
+527 SAA
-533 SSATSEELSAQ
+533 SEETAAVSEEQKAQ
-544 SDSLESLVS
+544 VESMVNLMD
-553 QFVLKV
+553 QFKI

>member
-47 ETTSYLNQYRIASKT
+47 ETTTYLNQYRIASKT

-182 QIFIEVLYALS
+182 QIFIEILYALS
-193 FLYLVYEITRLVK
+193 FMYLVYEITRLVK
-206 FARNE
+206 FSRNE

-234 LAVTVDDSE
+234 LSLQVDDSE
-243 VGNMAGSIALMK
+243 VGNMADSIALMK
-255 QNMIAM
+255 QNMTLM
-261 IQEISD
+261 IEEISE

-273 DGNYNISIEQD
+273 NGNYNISIEQE

-356 ENSANE
+356 EHSANE

-370 TRASHV
+370 SRASHV
-376 LVAGNEKMQELKET
+376 LITGNEKMQELKET

-430 EAGRGFAV
+430 EAGRGFAI
-438 VADQIGKLAAD
+438 VADQVKDLAD
-449 SANSAINTKKLIE
+449 QSAKAAGESDKLIE
-462 HSIMEVER
+462 RTVMAVE
-470 GNEITVKTTAE
+470 
-481 IEDVIKGIQVLAAA
+481 KGIEIADETAASMDEVMQGAKEA
-495 TSEISELSATQ
+495 TDKMGQMSELLTNDVNNMNHINENIIRV
-506 ADSMKQLELGIE
+506 ADI
-518 QISEVIQNN
+518 VDNN
-527 SAAAEE
+527 SAA
-533 SSATSEELSAQ
+533 SEETAAVSEEQKAQ
-544 SDSLESLVS
+544 VESMVNLMN
-553 QFVLKV
+553 QFKI

>member
-47 ETTSYLNQYRIASKT
+47 ETTTYLNQYRIASKT

-182 QIFIEVLYALS
+182 QICIEILYALS
-193 FLYLVYEITRLVK
+193 FMYLVYEITRLVK
-206 FARNE
+206 FSRNE
-211 LLDPIVKVSEQ
+211 LLEPIVKVSEQ
-222 MTELAAGDFHTE
+222 MTELSAGDFHTE
-234 LAVTVDDSE
+234 LSLQVDDSE

-255 QNMIAM
+255 QNMTLM
-261 IQEISD
+261 IEEISN

-273 DGNYNISIEQD
+273 DGNYNISIEQE

-356 ENSANE
+356 EHSANE

-370 TRASHV
+370 SRASHV
-376 LVAGNEKMQELKET
+376 LITGNEKMQELKET

-430 EAGRGFAV
+430 EAGRGFAI
-438 VADQIGKLAAD
+438 VADQVKDLADQSVKAAGESD
-449 SANSAINTKKLIE
+449 KLIE
-462 HSIMEVER
+462 RTVMAVE
-470 GNEITVKTTAE
+470 
-481 IEDVIKGIQVLAAA
+481 KGIEIADEAAA
-495 TSEISELSATQ
+495 SMDEVMQGAKEATDKMGQMSELLTNDVNNMNHINENIIRV
-506 ADSMKQLELGIE
+506 ADI
-518 QISEVIQNN
+518 VDNN
-527 SAAAEE
+527 SAA
-533 SSATSEELSAQ
+533 SEETAAVSEEQKAQ
-544 SDSLESLVS
+544 VESMVNLMN
-553 QFVLKV
+553 QFKI

>member
-47 ETTSYLNQYRIASKT
+47 ETTTYLNQYRIASKT

-182 QIFIEVLYALS
+182 QICIEILYALS
-193 FLYLVYEITRLVK
+193 FMYLVYEITRLVK
-206 FARNE
+206 FPRNE
-211 LLDPIVKVSEQ
+211 LLEPIVKVSEQ
-222 MTELAAGDFHTE
+222 MTELSAGDFHTE
-234 LAVTVDDSE
+234 LSLQVDDSE

-255 QNMIAM
+255 QNMTLM
-261 IQEISD
+261 IEEISN

-273 DGNYNISIEQD
+273 DGNYNISIEQE

-356 ENSANE
+356 EHSANE

-370 TRASHV
+370 SRASHV
-376 LVAGNEKMQELKET
+376 LITGNEKMQELKET

-430 EAGRGFAV
+430 EAGRGFAI
-438 VADQIGKLAAD
+438 VADQVKDLAD
-449 SANSAINTKKLIE
+449 QSAKAAGESDKLIE
-462 HSIMEVER
+462 RTVMAVE
-470 GNEITVKTTAE
+470 
-481 IEDVIKGIQVLAAA
+481 KGIEIADEAAA
-495 TSEISELSATQ
+495 SMDEVMQGAKEATDKMGQMSELLTNDVNNMNHINENIIRV
-506 ADSMKQLELGIE
+506 ADI
-518 QISEVIQNN
+518 VDNN
-527 SAAAEE
+527 SAA
-533 SSATSEELSAQ
+533 SEETAAVSEEQKAQ
-544 SDSLESLVS
+544 VESMVNLMN
-553 QFVLKV
+553 QFKI